1 MKSKEEG
8 MTRKHSLGEKPVQGP
23 LAQILKFPTNPESV
37 RELKRTE
44 TLLMEELN
52 RVETYDERVE
62 IRKDLRQVRKEL
74 HETIKHTD

>member
-1 MKSKEEG
+1 M
-8 MTRKHSLGEKPVQGP
+8 RKHPLGMKPVQGP

-37 RELKRTE
+37 KELKRNE
-44 TLLMEELN
+44 ILLMEELN

-74 HETIKHTD
+74 HETIKHID

>member
-1 MKSKEEG
+1 M
-8 MTRKHSLGEKPVQGP
+8 RKHPLGMKPVQGP
-23 LAQILKFPTNPESV
+23 LAQVLKFPTNPESV

-52 RVETYDERVE
+52 RAETYDERVE
-62 IRKDLRQVRKEL
+62 IRKDLRLVRKEL

>member
-1 MKSKEEG
+1 M
-8 MTRKHSLGEKPVQGP
+8 RKHPLGMKPVQGP
-23 LAQILKFPTNPESV
+23 IAQILKFPSNPESV

-62 IRKDLRQVRKEL
+62 IRKVLRQVRKEL

>member
-1 MKSKEEG
+1 M
-8 MTRKHSLGEKPVQGP
+8 KPVQGP
-23 LAQILKFPTNPESV
+23 IAQILQFPSNPESV
-37 RELKRTE
+37 RELKRNE

-62 IRKDLRQVRKEL
+62 IRKVLRQVRKEL

>member
-1 MKSKEEG
+1 M
-8 MTRKHSLGEKPVQGP
+8 KPVQGP
-23 LAQILKFPTNPESV
+23 LAQVLKFPTNPESV

-74 HETIKHTD
+74 YETIKHTD

>member
-1 MKSKEEG
+1 M
-8 MTRKHSLGEKPVQGP
+8 KPVQGP

-37 RELKRTE
+37 KELKRNE
-44 TLLMEELN
+44 ILLMKELN

-74 HETIKHTD
+74 HETIKHID

>member
-1 MKSKEEG
+1 M
-8 MTRKHSLGEKPVQGP
+8 KPVQGP
-23 LAQILKFPTNPESV
+23 IAQILKFPSNPESV

-52 RVETYDERVE
+52 RAETYDERVE

>member
-1 MKSKEEG
+1 M
-8 MTRKHSLGEKPVQGP
+8 KPVQGP

-37 RELKRTE
+37 KELKRNE
-44 TLLMEELN
+44 ILLMEELN

-74 HETIKHTD
+74 HETIKHID

>member
-1 MKSKEEG
+1 MKFTEYAK
-8 MTRKHSLGEKPVQGP
+8 
-23 LAQILKFPTNPESV
+23 ILKFPNNPESIQ
-37 RELKRTE
+37 ELMKEE

-74 HETIKHTD
+74 YETIKHTD

>member
-1 MKSKEEG
+1 M
-8 MTRKHSLGEKPVQGP
+8 KPVQGP
-23 LAQILKFPTNPESV
+23 IAQILKFPTNPESV
-37 RELKRTE
+37 RELKRNE

-62 IRKDLRQVRKEL
+62 IRKVLRQVRKEL